1 MALLEDYTLLS
12 EDELDEKIQEV
23 MNKIDMAYKLG
34 YQDMVD
40 QLLFHLDNM
49 KLEMGDRLQKEAF
62 EITAGR
68 LPEQYNITD
77 DDLSEESSEDAQKE

>member
-1 MALLEDYTLLS
+1 MALLDDYTNLS
-12 EDELDEKIQEV
+12 EDELDVKIQEV
-23 MNKIDMAYKLG
+23 MNKIDIAYKLG
-34 YQDMVD
+34 YGDQVD

-49 KLEMGDRLQKEAF
+49 KMEMGDRLQKEAF

-77 DDLSEESSEDAQKE
+77 DDLSKESSEDAEKE